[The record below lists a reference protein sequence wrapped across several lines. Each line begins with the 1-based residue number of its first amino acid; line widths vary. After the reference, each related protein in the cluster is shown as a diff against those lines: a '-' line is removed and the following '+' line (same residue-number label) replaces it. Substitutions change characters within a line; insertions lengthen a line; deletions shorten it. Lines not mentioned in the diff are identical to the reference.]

1 MDLHATYDLTPV
13 INLSGPLTTYGASVS
28 SERVCEAVAE
38 SLRHQWDME
47 QLFRRAGAVIAA
59 WSGAEAGTLTACAA
73 SGVTLGVAACMTG
86 TDLGRISQL
95 PDATGM
101 KSEVLVQKGHSVNF
115 GAPLEQMIRLA
126 GAAVREV
133 GTVNRTTP
141 HEIRAGLN
149 ERTVAAMF
157 VISHHTSQ
165 FGYVQLEEFIALCH
179 EAGVPVI
186 IDAAAQ
192 DHQIE
197 RLIAAGADLLV
208 FSGQKYLSGPTAGV
222 VCGRRD
228 LVEAVY
234 LQNRGIGRTMKLGKE
249 AIFGMM
255 AALEDRM
262 AIDLDDWAVEQRE
275 KAAYLADQIQDL
287 PGAKVSLEKD
297 RVGQPVTRVRL
308 EIDPGVVGLDAEGV
322 CRELTKGTPSIKPR
336 GHHTDEGWFYLEP
349 NHVTRDELDHVAVR
363 LREILGAS

>member
-1 MDLHATYDLTPV
+1 MDLHAPYDLIPV

-28 SERVCEAVAE
+28 SERVCAAAAEA
-38 SLRHQWDME
+38 LRHQWDME
-47 QLFRRAGAVIAA
+47 QLFVRAGSVIAA

-86 TDLGRISQL
+86 NDLGRISRL

-115 GAPLEQMIRLA
+115 GAPLDQMIRLA
-126 GAAVREV
+126 GASVREV
-133 GTVNRTTP
+133 GTVNRTQP

-149 ERTVAAMF
+149 EQTAAAMF
-157 VISHHTSQ
+157 VVSHHTSQ
-165 FGYVQLEEFIALCH
+165 FGFVQLAEFIAVCH
-179 EAGVPVI
+179 GANVPVI

-197 RLIAAGADLLV
+197 RLVAAGADLLI
-208 FSGQKYLSGPTAGV
+208 FSGQKYLSGPTSGI
-222 VCGRRD
+222 VCGRSD

-255 AALEDRM
+255 AAFEDRM
-262 AIDLDDWAVEQRE
+262 AINLDDWAVGQRE
-275 KAAYLADQIQDL
+275 KAAYLGDQIQDL
-287 PGAKVSLEKD
+287 SGVRVSLERD

-308 EIDPGVVGLDAEGV
+308 EIDASVTGINAEGV
-322 CRELTKGTPSIKPR
+322 CRALAKGTPSIKPR

-349 NHVTRDELDHVAVR
+349 NHVTRDELDHVAIR
-363 LREILGAS
+363 LREIFST